1 MIPENVATECIVR
14 ANGAN
19 GMDEMLKEEATELW
33 QRASAAQMRGE
44 LDEAIDLYTKSL
56 EIWPTAEA
64 YTFRGW
70 ALSHQGRIDEAI
82 ADCHK
87 AIEIDPEFGNPY
99 NDIGAYLIQ
108 QGDFYGAIPWLERAI
123 EAKRY
128 ECYFYPHFN
137 LGRVFERQGNLIR
150 AMGCYKAA
158 YELNHGYTQALKAF
172 RRLQARLS

>member
-1 MIPENVATECIVR
+1 MSDDHLVEQELLEKDLI
-14 ANGAN
+14 
-19 GMDEMLKEEATELW
+19 EEATEW
-33 QRASAAQMRGE
+33 WHRGYEAQMHGQV
-44 LDEAIDLYTKSL
+44 DEAIELYTRSI

-70 ALSHQGRIDEAI
+70 AMSYQSRLDEAI
-82 ADCHK
+82 AECNK
-87 AIEIDPEFGNPY
+87 AIEVDPGFGNPY

-108 QGDFYGAIPWLERAI
+108 KGDLYGAIPWLKRAL

-137 LGRVFERQGNLIR
+137 LGRIYEQHGDLIR
-150 AMGCYKAA
+150 AMNCYKAA
-158 YELNHGYTQALKAF
+158 YDVNHNYVQALNAF